1 MSLSNTE
8 AEDKFYTGR
17 VIMGLDSN
25 NNAQEMTLQEM
36 EGKKKLTWD
45 DATDQEYFVR
55 IKAKAQNIAKD
66 IISKAM
72 AEAEQI
78 KINAK
83 AEGYAE
89 GKAEAASEA
98 EKHMIGFSQNLGQTL
113 TGVHEQSSS
122 LMTAQSTDAV
132 SLVLMVIEK
141 TLSVEM
147 EERRHEILA
156 SLLDES
162 LSLIDSQTHLTVKVS
177 PADQQII
184 GPLLEQAQIDYPSLS
199 KWRIKADP
207 AIENGGLTLEADD
220 GMVDNT
226 ITSRWEGVQEI
237 LAQLTAAV
245 PNVEEVPTTAEGET
259 DG

>member
-25 NNAQEMTLQEM
+25 NNAQEMTLQEI

-45 DATDQEYFVR
+45 DATDEEYFVR
-55 IKAKAQNIAKD
+55 IKAKAQNIAKE
-66 IISKAM
+66 IITKAM
-72 AEAEQI
+72 AEAEKI
-78 KINAK
+78 KIKAK
-83 AEGYAE
+83 SEGYAE

-113 TGVHEQSSS
+113 SGIQEQSSS
-122 LMTAQSTDAV
+122 LMIAQSTDAV

-141 TLSVEM
+141 TLAVEM

-156 SLLDES
+156 TLLEES

-177 PADQQII
+177 PADQQMI
-184 GPLLEQAQIDYPSLS
+184 GPLLEQAQEDYPSLS
-199 KWRIKADP
+199 KWRVKADP
-207 AIENGGLTLEADD
+207 ALEDGGIIIEADD
-220 GMVDNT
+220 AMVDNT
-226 ITSRWEGVQEI
+226 ISSRWEGVQEI

-245 PNVEEVPTTAEGET
+245 PTIAEGET